1 MSRAV
6 DCSDGWRK
14 KLMRWVMVGRFA
26 AVHLVCLAVLLPG
39 VGITWSAVGLFF
51 ALYTIRLFGVTAGY
65 HRYFSHRTY
74 KMNRFWQFVMAF
86 LAQMSA
92 QKGVLWWASHH
103 RHHHTHSDDPDDVH
117 SPRHHGFWYAHV
129 GWLFD
134 PDWADTDDKRVK
146 DLSRYP
152 ELVWLDKYS
161 MLPPTVL
168 GVSSWLFFGW
178 SGLIVGFFWSTVALY
193 HMSFTIN
200 SVAHVVGDRRYD
212 TDDDSRNNW
221 LLALLLF
228 GEGWH
233 NNHHHYQASAA
244 QGFRWWE
251 YDISYYILKALEA
264 VGIVYDVRTPPEHV
278 IEDEP
283 HPAVAER
290 QDEESDA
297 SDADDGPSVEGD
309 AEGAELPEQ
318 TPSTEGLSGGVRQIQ
333 LSAARAQEEASR
345 KVETI
350 KLAATKRYDE
360 LSDKASQ
367 QYQEVS
373 RAASEKVD
381 DLRES
386 ARAAQEQAEKKVDE
400 IVDSLGPNPETT

>member
-1 MSRAV
+1 MSKV
-6 DCSDGWRK
+6 DASETWDWRK
-14 KLMRWVMVGRFA
+14 RLMNAMMIGRFA
-26 AVHLVCLAVLLPG
+26 VVHLICLAVFLPG
-39 VGITWSAVGLFF
+39 VGVTWSAVGIFF
-51 ALYTIRLFGVTAGY
+51 ALYFVRLFGVTGGY

-86 LAQMSA
+86 LAESSA

-117 SPRHHGFWYAHV
+117 SPKQHGFWYAHV

-134 PDWADTDDKRVK
+134 PDWADTDDKRIK

-152 ELVWLDKYS
+152 ELVWLDKYH
-161 MLPPTVL
+161 LVPPVVL
-168 GVSSWLFFGW
+168 GVSTWLVAGW
-178 SGLIVGFFWSTVALY
+178 SGLIVGFFWSTVALW
-193 HMSFTIN
+193 HATFTIN
-200 SVAHVVGDRRYD
+200 SVAHVVGSQRYE
-212 TDDDSRNNW
+212 TGDDSRNNW

-244 QGFRWWE
+244 QGFYWWE
-251 YDISYYILKALEA
+251 YDITFYLLKGLEK
-264 VGIVYDVRTPPEHV
+264 VGIVRDVRTPPEHV

-290 QDEESDA
+290 RSDESE
-297 SDADDGPSVEGD
+297 ADNEKED
-309 AEGAELPEQ
+309 AESPADPPPVRDGDV
-318 TPSTEGLSGGVRQIQ
+318 SREGLKGRVRQIQ

-345 KVETI
+345 RVKTI
-350 KLAATKRYDE
+350 QLAARTRYDE

-386 ARAAQEQAEKKVDE
+386 ARAAQERAEEKVDE
-400 IVDSLGPNPETT
+400 IVDSLGPEPKPT